1 MADITTSKWNNNFLK
16 SMSYKT
22 DSYAESIINDIVL
35 GEDFGSFTEQLDG
48 KLIYNTEL
56 GKECDVTLTFKTL

>member
-1 MADITTSKWNNNFLK
+1 MTENTSKWNDNFLK

-35 GEDFGSFTEQLDG
+35 GEDFGALRNLFATLNENDDTVS
-48 KLIYNTEL
+48 
-56 GKECDVTLTFKTL
+56 GKELNQSVS